1 MSQHIGSTCHQCDE
15 SGRTLPRRH
24 VTALHPRHQA
34 HGFASNLISW
44 RPTEENKR
52 QRLPHL
58 RCAEHGDGR
67 LRPRQSRSRFSPD
80 PSSPSAPSAPT
91 RLASFPKRTKSSDG
105 PRPNL
110 TAPYVP
116 PVCPSTLYRVIV
128 TRLAPVRLGV
138 RSRGLAGSRRWHR
151 FTGADESGPTYRTEQ
166 LSVMEMWKRRREDA
180 KIGFPYASL
189 YGSD

>member
-1 MSQHIGSTCHQCDE
+1 MTRAGA
-15 SGRTLPRRH
+15 GGGKLRRRH
-24 VTALHPRHQA
+24 VTALHPRHRA
-34 HGFASNLISW
+34 HGFAMNLIAW

-52 QRLPHL
+52 QRRPHL

-67 LRPRQSRSRFSPD
+67 LRPRQSRFSPD
-80 PSSPSAPSAPT
+80 PSSPSAPSTPT
-91 RLASFPKRTKSSDG
+91 LLASFPKRTKNSDG

-128 TRLAPVRLGV
+128 TRFAPVRLGV
-138 RSRGLAGSRRWHR
+138 RSRGLAGSCRWHS
-151 FTGADESGPTYRTEQ
+151 FTEADESGPTYRTEQ
-166 LSVMEMWKRRREDA
+166 LSVMEMWKRRREGA
-180 KIGFPYASL
+180 KIGFPDASL